1 MSWSIKI
8 LSPVVNKKTDT
19 TEGRVRNKGLTVKA
33 GAGDKVETNQVEDPA
48 HYRSLIRLSTKI
60 EGLKA
65 TILVDCGAS
74 GNFIDED
81 FVRRNG
87 LVTELISSDRSSE
100 VTLADGSKKRI
111 RERVKNASIEVAP
124 SYKFKASFTVMSLNG
139 YEAILGMPWLSRANP
154 SIHWPS
160 GTISV
165 MSEDGRSIVLCTETS
180 SQSKG
185 QEEQKEES
193 KQCRLINDQEIP
205 RPEAPEKFIALQ
217 KDEQVMCVAWLQP
230 QSESQSQSDAE
241 LPAAEKIVSEFKDVF
256 PEELPKGLPPKRDVD
271 HEIVLMPGVKPPSRA
286 PYRMSVK
293 ELEELK
299 EQLDENL
306 KHGFIR
312 PSRSPFGSPVLF
324 VKKKD
329 GSMRLCV
336 DYRALNKITVKNKYP
351 LPLISDLLDQLQ
363 GAKIFSKIDLRSG
376 YHQIRIA
383 ENDISKTAFR
393 TRYGHFEFL
402 VLPFGLTNA
411 PATFMH
417 LIQKIFHSYLDRFVV
432 VYLDD
437 ILVYSRSRDEHEEH
451 LRTVL
456 QVLRENKLYAKL
468 NKCAFYR
475 TEIEFL
481 GHVISADGVYMEKNK
496 MQDIKG
502 WPQPKSVHEVRSF
515 LGLAGFYRK
524 FIKNF
529 SQISSAMTDLLK
541 KDSKFKWTERH
552 QEAFE
557 SLKKAVSSAPVLI
570 IPDPK
575 LPFVVSTDASGYAI
589 GATLSQDQG
598 RGLQPVSFLSKK
610 MLPAECNYPVHE
622 QELLAIICA
631 LKEWRHY
638 LHGNKVKVI
647 TDHKSLKYLESQ
659 PHLSPRQVRWSEFLQ
674 QFDMEIEYQQGKS
687 NVVADALSRR
697 VDHANDQMLVN
708 SGISTVNWGDAL
720 LQQIKEG
727 YQQDE
732 ECRRML
738 SMERTQDTDFTILN
752 GLIYKNNNVYIPN
765 VLQIKTQLLNEA
777 HDAAISGHVGMSKTL
792 ELLSR
797 NYYWPKMKEDV
808 THYVKSCYKC
818 QSNKPNNRYPL
829 GLLQSIPV
837 PEKAWEQVSMD
848 LITQLP
854 KTKEGYDAIV
864 VFVDKF
870 TKMVHIA
877 PTTTTVTAPQLAR
890 IFFREVVRLHG
901 VPKSIISDRDPRF
914 TSNFWKCLWSQLGTK
929 LAMSTAYHPQTDGQ
943 TERTNRTIEDMLRAY
958 VNYKQNDWNKH
969 LIAAEITIN
978 NSQQTSTGFS
988 PYYLNY
994 HQHPNLPLS
1003 GIVAPKSKISQSKN
1017 PAAGEALDGFKKLLQ
1032 EARVNLEEASRRQAY
1047 YANQKRRDHQFKVG
1061 DLVWLSSKD
1070 FNLEGRTPKFAP
1082 RNYGPFEVIQR
1093 IGEVAYKLKLP
1104 EQWKIHPV
1112 FHISKLK
1119 PNNDELQH
1127 FPDRHREVTRP
1138 PPVLQENENQQE
1150 YEVDRIVGVRTRK
1163 KGKKAIKEYLV
1174 LWKGYPEWERTWESD
1189 NNLQNAQQ
1197 AISDFETSQ
1206 H

>member
-1 MSWSIKI
+1 M
-8 LSPVVNKKTDT
+8 
-19 TEGRVRNKGLTVKA
+19 
-33 GAGDKVETNQVEDPA
+33 EDPA
-48 HYRSLIRLSTKI
+48 HYRSLIRLSAKV
-60 EGLKA
+60 EGIRA

-74 GNFIDED
+74 GNFIDET
-81 FVRRNG
+81 FVRQNR
-87 LVTELISSDRSSE
+87 LTTELISNSRLSE

-111 RERVKNASIEVAP
+111 SEQVREASIEVVP
-124 SYKFKASFTVMSLNG
+124 SYTFKASFTVMPLNG
-139 YEAILGMPWLSRANP
+139 YQAILGMPWLSRVNP

-160 GTISV
+160 GTISILC
-165 MSEDGRSIVLCTETS
+165 EDGRIVKLCTETEGQS
-180 SQSKG
+180 LLDKGKKEKSQLCHPINDGVIS
-185 QEEQKEES
+185 EQKEES
-193 KQCRLINDQEIP
+193 KLSHLINSAVIP
-205 RPEAPEKFIALQ
+205 RPDVQVRE
-217 KDEQVMCVAWLQP
+217 DEQVVCVAWVQQQP
-230 QSESQSQSDAE
+230 TNESQSSHSTSSE
-241 LPAAEKIVSEFKDVF
+241 ERKILEDFKDVF
-256 PEELPKGLPPKRDVD
+256 PDELPTGLPPKRGVD
-271 HEIVLMPGVKPPSRA
+271 HEIVLVPGANPPSRA
-286 PYRMSVK
+286 PYRMSVR
-293 ELEELK
+293 ELQELK
-299 EQLDENL
+299 KQLDENL
-306 KHGFIR
+306 KQGFIR

-329 GSMRLCV
+329 GTMRLCV
-336 DYRALNKITVKNKYP
+336 DYRALNKVTVKNKYP
-351 LPLISDLLDQLQ
+351 LPSISDLLDQLQ
-363 GAKIFSKIDLRSG
+363 GAKIFTKIDLRSG

-383 ENDISKTAFR
+383 ENDIPKTAFR

-411 PATFMH
+411 PATFMQ
-417 LIQKIFHSYLDRFVV
+417 LMQEIFHPYLDRFVI

-437 ILVYSRSRDEHEEH
+437 ILVYSRSLEEHEEH
-451 LRTVL
+451 LRTVV

-475 TEIEFL
+475 KEIEFL
-481 GHVISADGVYMEKNK
+481 GHVISADGVYMEKKK
-496 MQDIKG
+496 MQDIHE

-541 KDSKFKWTERH
+541 MDSKFNWTERH
-552 QEAFE
+552 QGAFE
-557 SLKKAVSSAPVLI
+557 SLKRAVSSAPVLI

-598 RGLQPVSFLSKK
+598 KGLQPVAFLSKK

-622 QELLAIICA
+622 QELLAVICA

-674 QFDMEIEYQQGKS
+674 QFDLEIEYQQGKS

-697 VDHANDQMLVN
+697 VDHANDQKLNLVN
-708 SGISTVNWGDAL
+708 SGISTINWGDTL

-732 ECRRML
+732 ECRRMI
-738 SMERTQDTDFTILN
+738 SMEGMQDKEFTFSE
-752 GLIYKNNNVYIPN
+752 GLIYRNNRIYIPS

-958 VNYKQNDWNKH
+958 VNYEQNDWNKH

-978 NSQQTSTGFS
+978 NSQQASTGFS

-1119 PNNDELQH
+1119 PNNDDLQH

-1174 LWKGYPEWERTWESD
+1174 LWKGYPEWERTWESE